1 METPFPSLQELAFT
15 TILRTAEPENAA
27 AVIYSLPPS
36 VLQSILDR
44 FAKKIQRAITKRIG
58 VYRQGELMTTEAMK
72 RNLHIGMEGTGTKYI
87 FTEIGISLKESLK
100 ESMCKNNYGNICV
113 EYLKSIIKP
122 IQDIDTDSTNDF
134 LEQILGKY
142 EKFIGDYE
150 RFIAD
155 PGPLDKGTETEMEF
169 LIDNLKGPI
178 VEKLAR
184 FAYVRKPRP
193 ARHLPIDNIK
203 REIEQILLG
212 KFAPPQDPDMNDPG
226 RRKLAIRYLID
237 NLDKPLY
244 DFINEKFEINSNEE
258 YEEPDK
264 TLKDEEREER
274 KERNDILYNKLNKFI
289 VGNNNNIQK
298 MLVEIATILKEKGD
312 TTETAEYIIENLRLP
327 LLKNLVHQ
335 YNKGI
340 YNQNSSP
347 IKNITAIL
355 DRIKTI
361 IETIFKDILKKNK
374 VTAIEV
380 ITNYIERDLLIKL
393 YNQIY
398 GVAHVVEDIIY
409 QSRHKTKQDG
419 TTSAG
424 RKSGKRSIRKRSIR
438 KRSIRKRSIRK
449 RPVRKR
455 SIRKRSI
462 RKRSIKKR
470 SIKKRS
476 IKKEQ

>member
-1 METPFPSLQELAFT
+1 MGTRIPTLQELALG
-15 TILRTAEPENAA
+15 TIVRTAEPENAA
-27 AVIYSLPPS
+27 TVLNSLPES
-36 VLQSILDR
+36 VLQSLQHR
-44 FAKKIQRAITKRIG
+44 FAIKIQRAASQKIG
-58 VYRQGELMTTEAMK
+58 VYRQGELMTTDAMK
-72 RNLHIGMEGTGTKYI
+72 RNLYIGMGGTGTSNI
-87 FTEIGISLKESLK
+87 FIEIGISLKESLK
-100 ESMCKNNYGNICV
+100 EIMCKNNYDNICV
-113 EYLKSIIKP
+113 EYFKSIIKP
-122 IQDIDTDSTNDF
+122 KQDIDA
-134 LEQILGKY
+134 EILGKY

-155 PGPLDKGTETEMEF
+155 PGPLDKDTETVMEF
-169 LIDNLKGPI
+169 LIDNLKEPL

-184 FAYVRKPRP
+184 FAYVRRPRP
-193 ARHLPIDNIK
+193 TYHFPIDNIK
-203 REIEQILLG
+203 KEIEKILLG

-419 TTSAG
+419 TTSGG
-424 RKSGKRSIRKRSIR
+424 RKSG
-438 KRSIRKRSIRK
+438 
-449 RPVRKR
+449 
-455 SIRKRSI
+455 KRSI

-470 SIKKRS
+470 SIKKRT
-476 IKKEQ
+476 IKKMRKKKKIKRRR

>member
-1 METPFPSLQELAFT
+1 MGTRIPTLQELALG
-15 TILRTAEPENAA
+15 TIVRTAEPENAA
-27 AVIYSLPPS
+27 TVLNSLPES
-36 VLQSILDR
+36 VLQSLQHR
-44 FAKKIQRAITKRIG
+44 FAIKIQRAASQKIG
-58 VYRQGELMTTEAMK
+58 VYRQGELMTTDAMK
-72 RNLHIGMEGTGTKYI
+72 RNLYIGMGGTGTSNI
-87 FTEIGISLKESLK
+87 FIEIGISLKESLK
-100 ESMCKNNYGNICV
+100 EIMCKNNYDNICV
-113 EYLKSIIKP
+113 EYFKSIIKP
-122 IQDIDTDSTNDF
+122 KQDIDA
-134 LEQILGKY
+134 EILGKY

-155 PGPLDKGTETEMEF
+155 PGPLDKDTETVMEF

-244 DFINEKFEINSNEE
+244 DFINENFEIKSNENFE
-258 YEEPDK
+258 IKSNEKYEEPDK
-264 TLKDEEREER
+264 TLTGEEREER

-419 TTSAG
+419 TTSGG
-424 RKSGKRSIRKRSIR
+424 RKSG
-438 KRSIRKRSIRK
+438 
-449 RPVRKR
+449 
-455 SIRKRSI
+455 KRSI

-470 SIKKRS
+470 SIKKRT
-476 IKKEQ
+476 IKKMRKKRTIKRRR

>member
-1 METPFPSLQELAFT
+1 MGTRIPTLQELALG
-15 TILRTAEPENAA
+15 TIVRTAEPENAA
-27 AVIYSLPPS
+27 TVLNSLPES
-36 VLQSILDR
+36 VLQSLQHR
-44 FAKKIQRAITKRIG
+44 FAIKIQRAASQKIG
-58 VYRQGELMTTEAMK
+58 VYRQGELMTTDAMK
-72 RNLHIGMEGTGTKYI
+72 RNLYIGMGGTGTSNI
-87 FTEIGISLKESLK
+87 FIEIGISLKESLK
-100 ESMCKNNYGNICV
+100 EIMCKNNYDNICV
-113 EYLKSIIKP
+113 EYFKSIIKP
-122 IQDIDTDSTNDF
+122 KQDIDA
-134 LEQILGKY
+134 EILGKY

-155 PGPLDKGTETEMEF
+155 PGPLDKDTETVMEF
-169 LIDNLKGPI
+169 LIDNLKEPL

-184 FAYVRKPRP
+184 FAYVRRPRP
-193 ARHLPIDNIK
+193 TYHFPIDNIK
-203 REIEQILLG
+203 KEIEKILLG

-419 TTSAG
+419 TTSGG
-424 RKSGKRSIRKRSIR
+424 RKSG
-438 KRSIRKRSIRK
+438 
-449 RPVRKR
+449 
-455 SIRKRSI
+455 KRSI

-470 SIKKRS
+470 SIKKRT
-476 IKKEQ
+476 IKKMRKKRTIKRRR

>member
-1 METPFPSLQELAFT
+1 MTPVVQ
-15 TILRTAEPENAA
+15 
-27 AVIYSLPPS
+27 
-36 VLQSILDR
+36 
-44 FAKKIQRAITKRIG
+44 KI
-58 VYRQGELMTTEAMK
+58 
-72 RNLHIGMEGTGTKYI
+72 
-87 FTEIGISLKESLK
+87 
-100 ESMCKNNYGNICV
+100 
-113 EYLKSIIKP
+113 
-122 IQDIDTDSTNDF
+122 
-134 LEQILGKY
+134 GKY
-142 EKFIGDYE
+142 EKFIRDYE
-150 RFIAD
+150 RFIAA

-184 FAYVRKPRP
+184 FAYARKPRP
-193 ARHLPIDNIK
+193 AHHLPIDNIIM
-203 REIEQILLG
+203 EIEQILLS
-212 KFAPPQDPDMNDPG
+212 KFAPHQDPDMNDPG
-226 RRKLAIRYLID
+226 RGKLAIRYLID

-244 DFINEKFEINSNEE
+244 DFINKNFEIKSNEE

-274 KERNDILYNKLNKFI
+274 KERNDILYNKLNNFI
-289 VGNNNNIQK
+289 VGNNNNIQT
-298 MLVEIATILKEKGD
+298 MLVEIATIFKKKED

-335 YNKGI
+335 YNKGR
-340 YNQNSSP
+340 YNQNLTP
-347 IKNITAIL
+347 IMNITAIL
-355 DRIKTI
+355 DRIETI
-361 IETIFKDILKKNK
+361 FETIFKDILKENK

-398 GVAHVVEDIIY
+398 GLAGVVEDIIY

-424 RKSGKRSIRKRSIR
+424 RKS
-438 KRSIRKRSIRK
+438 
-449 RPVRKR
+449 
-455 SIRKRSI
+455 RKRSI